1 MSRFYGTMAKQVAT
15 IRSEIVKRLVKKLGL
30 EEEMIERIEIVME
43 AGSVVRLQVTRVIE
57 EEVLEEIME
66 GMVGEEAE
74 WEMIVGEGSDSWV
87 MMEEAEEGGH

>member
-15 IRSEIVKRLVKKLGL
+15 SRSEIVKRLVKKLGL
-30 EEEMIERIEIVME
+30 EEELIERIEIVIE
-43 AGSVVRLQVTRVIE
+43 AESVVRLQVMRVVE

-66 GMVGEEAE
+66 EMVGEEVE
-74 WEMIVGEGSDSWV
+74 WERIVGEGSSSWV

>member
-1 MSRFYGTMAKQVAT
+1 MAKQVAT
-15 IRSEIVKRLVKKLGL
+15 GGSRIVRRLVKKLGL

-57 EEVLEEIME
+57 EEALEEVME
-66 GMVGEEAE
+66 EMVGEEVE

-87 MMEEAEEGGH
+87 MMEDVEEGGH

>member
-1 MSRFYGTMAKQVAT
+1 MAKQVAT
-15 IRSEIVKRLVKKLGL
+15 IRSEIVRKLVKKLGL

-57 EEVLEEIME
+57 EEVLEEVME
-66 GMVGEEAE
+66 EMVGEEVE

>member
-15 IRSEIVKRLVKKLGL
+15 IRSEIVRKLVKKLGL

-57 EEVLEEIME
+57 EEVLEEIVE

-74 WEMIVGEGSDSWV
+74 WEMIIGEGSDSWV

>member
-1 MSRFYGTMAKQVAT
+1 MAKQIAT
-15 IRSEIVKRLVKKLGL
+15 IRSGIVRKLVKKLGL

-43 AGSVVRLQVTRVIE
+43 AGSVVRLQVTRVVE
-57 EEVLEEIME
+57 EEVLEEIMKE
-66 GMVGEEAE
+66 MVGEEAE

>member
-1 MSRFYGTMAKQVAT
+1 MAKQVAT
-15 IRSEIVKRLVKKLGL
+15 SGSEIVRKLVEKLGL

-43 AGSVVRLQVTRVIE
+43 AGSVVRLQVTRVVE

-74 WEMIVGEGSDSWV
+74 WEMIVGEGSGSWV
-87 MMEEAEEGGH
+87 MMEEAEKGGH

>member
-1 MSRFYGTMAKQVAT
+1 MAKQVAT
-15 IRSEIVKRLVKKLGL
+15 IRSEIVRKLVKKLGL

>member
-1 MSRFYGTMAKQVAT
+1 MAKQIAT
-15 IRSEIVKRLVKKLGL
+15 IRSGIVRKLVKKLGL

-74 WEMIVGEGSDSWV
+74 WEMIVGEGSSSWV
-87 MMEEAEEGGH
+87 MMEGAEEGGH

>member
-1 MSRFYGTMAKQVAT
+1 MAKQIAT
-15 IRSEIVKRLVKKLGL
+15 IRSGIVSKLVKKLGL

-43 AGSVVRLQVTRVIE
+43 AGSVVRLQVTRVVE
-57 EEVLEEIME
+57 EEVLEEIMKE
-66 GMVGEEAE
+66 MVGEEAE

>member
-1 MSRFYGTMAKQVAT
+1 MAKQIAT
-15 IRSEIVKRLVKKLGL
+15 IRSGIVRKLVKKLGL

-57 EEVLEEIME
+57 EEVLEEIVE

-74 WEMIVGEGSDSWV
+74 WEMIVGEGSDSWA

>member
-15 IRSEIVKRLVKKLGL
+15 IRSEIVRKLVKKLGL

>member
-1 MSRFYGTMAKQVAT
+1 MSRFYGTMAKQIAT
-15 IRSEIVKRLVKKLGL
+15 IRSGIVRKLVKKLGL

-43 AGSVVRLQVTRVIE
+43 AGSVVRLQVTRVVE

>member
-1 MSRFYGTMAKQVAT
+1 MAKQIAT
-15 IRSEIVKRLVKKLGL
+15 IRSGIVRKLVKKLGL

-74 WEMIVGEGSDSWV
+74 WEMIVGEGSSSWV
-87 MMEEAEEGGH
+87 MMEETEEGGH